1 MPIDPSIALQIQP
14 MQSPLQSI
22 QAPIQAAQGLLAL
35 RQGQMQLG
43 ANQAIS
49 QAYSQAV
56 NPDGSVDFNKLQ
68 SLAAQSGAGA
78 YLPQFMGQLA
88 TQRNQ
93 QQQYDVS
100 KLDMALK
107 QQQSIRGMIGSLAM
121 DPSIG
126 KTDMSQKIAGQI
138 ADAVQSGILPL
149 DQGVREIQSIPGDPG
164 AQAQWV
170 QNHLINS
177 LSGEAK
183 LQALMPQ
190 NVQVNTGGQTV
201 LLNRNPLTGQS
212 TIGGTIANTLTPGEA
227 AQRVPTVLPNG
238 QPGTVPLGS
247 TVGQAPGA
255 APGGYTGRYNPQPG
269 TAPGVPGAPGGFLP
283 TGLSPAAQSA
293 QSTAGTGAAN
303 SAQAM
308 VSAASDS
315 PMRLNLLDQAR
326 QMLAGGT
333 DQNGDPLN
341 TGPGSDWRNTAK
353 SFINSLSP
361 SAAKALGWTG
371 DIQHYDEF
379 KKILTNYASSVS
391 GSLGTG
397 TDARLNAAVTGNANP
412 NISNMA
418 NDDILV
424 KTIAAEK
431 MRQAQAY
438 AWSNARDAQGNYLSQ
453 TNPEQ
458 FNTWQTQWNHAVD
471 PQAFAY
477 AEMNP
482 QQRADFQKR
491 MSPTQLSSF
500 RNTFNSLVGQGIIT
514 LPSAAAPAS
523 APAQATAAPLPPSG
537 VPR

>member
-1 MPIDPSIALQIQP
+1 MPIDPTIALQIQP
-14 MQSPLQSI
+14 MQSPLQGI

-68 SLAAQSGAGA
+68 SLAAQSGVGA
-78 YLPQFMGQLA
+78 YLPQFMEQLA

-107 QQQSIRGMIGSLAM
+107 QQQSIRGMIGSLAT

-126 KTDMSQKIAGQI
+126 KTDMSQKIAAQI

-149 DQGVREIQSIPGDPG
+149 DQGVREIQSIPSDPS

-183 LQALMPQ
+183 LQAVMPQ

-212 TIGGTIANTLTPGEA
+212 TIGGTISNTLTPGEA
-227 AQRVPTVLPNG
+227 AQRIPTVLPNG
-238 QPGTVPLGS
+238 QPGTVALGS
-247 TVGQAPGA
+247 TVGQGA
-255 APGGYTGRYNPQPG
+255 VPGGYTGRYNPQG
-269 TAPGVPGAPGGFLP
+269 GGASGAPAGFLP
-283 TGLSPAAQSA
+283 TGLTPAEQAAQ
-293 QSTAGTGAAN
+293 TAGASMQATG
-303 SAQAM
+303 SAQAAQELHN
-308 VSAASDS
+308 AAADA
-315 PMRLNLLDQAR
+315 PMRLNLLENAR
-326 QMLAGGT
+326 DALTVGVDA
-333 DQNGDPLN
+333 NGHPID
-341 TGPGSDWRNTAK
+341 TGPGAAWRNEAK
-353 SFINSLSP
+353 SFFNALAP
-361 SAAKALGWTG
+361 DTAKAIGWTG
-371 DIQHYDEF
+371 DVQSFDEF

-412 NISNMA
+412 NISSLA
-418 NDDILV
+418 NQDILA

-431 MRQAQAY
+431 MRAAQDY
-438 AWSNARDAQGNYLSQ
+438 AWQNSGN
-453 TNPEQ
+453 TPDK
-458 FNTWQTQWNHAVD
+458 FNQWQSQWNKSVSPD
-471 PQAFAY
+471 AFVFTS
-477 AEMNP
+477 MNP
-482 QQRADFQKR
+482 QQQQAFLKR
-491 MSPTQLSSF
+491 QS
-500 RNTFNSLVGQGIIT
+500 
-514 LPSAAAPAS
+514 
-523 APAQATAAPLPPSG
+523 PAQLATFKSNLANLVRAGVIEMPAQSQPTAPQQPLPPSG

>member
-1 MPIDPSIALQIQP
+1 MPIDPTIPLQIQP
-14 MQSPLQSI
+14 QQSPLQGI

-35 RQGQMQLG
+35 RQNQMQLG

-126 KTDMSQKIAGQI
+126 KEDMSQKIAGQI
-138 ADAVQSGILPL
+138 SDAVQSGILPL
-149 DQGVREIQSIPGDPG
+149 DQGVREIQSIPSDPA
-164 AQAQWV
+164 AQATWI

-183 LQALMPQ
+183 IQALMPKQ
-190 NVQVNTGGQTV
+190 LTINRGGETDVLNVDPMTGRLSV
-201 LLNRNPLTGQS
+201 TGAL
-212 TIGGTIANTLTPGEA
+212 ANSLTPAEA

-247 TVGQAPGA
+247 TVGQAGGA
-255 APGGYTGRYNPQPG
+255 APGAYTGRYNPQPS
-269 TAPGVPGAPGGFLP
+269 AASGVPGAPSGFLP
-283 TGLSPAAQSA
+283 TGLSPAEQAGQSA
-293 QSTAGTGAAN
+293 AGTGAAN
-303 SAQAM
+303 AAQAM
-308 VSAASDS
+308 VSASSDS
-315 PMRLNLLDQAR
+315 PMRINLLDQAR

-361 SAAKALGWTG
+361 ATAKALGWTG
-371 DIQHYDEF
+371 DIKHYDEF

-453 TNPEQ
+453 TSPQQ

-491 MSPTQLSSF
+491 MSPTQLSGF

-514 LPSAAAPAS
+514 LPNAAAPAS
-523 APAQATAAPLPPSG
+523 APAPAAPLPPSG